1 MNCRPPGSD
10 RGVSRRCSPTTVATT
25 PPGRELRPDRRWRA
39 RHPAPT
45 EQIARRSLVRRACPV
60 VARANRGAAYPRG
73 DSRSWPSGQHNS
85 SATNWRS
92 ARSESAAPLSNG
104 PPPGGFGAALPERHP
119 NASGPGRWPSS
130 ARTLPSRP
138 QPDGTSAGRPPPPA
152 SAPSTT
158 PSTAAVFNVRTF
170 NPPIGAEACDPA
182 GGHRQRQRARRRCR
196 IGLRVVWRPRMETT
210 YVHIDSSKRLG

>member
-73 DSRSWPSGQHNS
+73 GSRSWPSGQHNS

-170 NPPIGAEACDPA
+170 NRPS
-182 GGHRQRQRARRRCR
+182 ARRPVIQPGATVNASGRAGAA
-196 IGLRVVWRPRMETT
+196 GLVCEWSGEPRMETT